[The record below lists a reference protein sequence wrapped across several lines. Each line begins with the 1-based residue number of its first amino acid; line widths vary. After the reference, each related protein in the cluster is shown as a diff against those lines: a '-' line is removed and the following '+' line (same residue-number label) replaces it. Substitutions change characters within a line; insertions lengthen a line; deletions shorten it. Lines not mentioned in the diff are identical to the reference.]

1 MNFNNLLDLAT
12 KISTESIA
20 IAYFIKMRWN
30 ENIVCPFKD
39 CVANE
44 FKDTKKKI
52 YVYKNGKDFK
62 CSCCKKRFSYKT
74 GTVIEN
80 SKISMRK
87 WLMAIYIFVAH
98 KKGISSVQ
106 LGKDIGVRQGTAWFM
121 LHRLREVM
129 DDEIDNQF
137 NGVSEVDETY
147 IDGKE
152 KRKIDCCCNSK
163 S

>member
-1 MNFNNLLDLAT
+1 M
-12 KISTESIA
+12 KII
-20 IAYFIKMRWN
+20 
-30 ENIVCPFKD
+30 
-39 CVANE
+39 
-44 FKDTKKKI
+44 
-52 YVYKNGKDFK
+52 
-62 CSCCKKRFSYKT
+62 
-74 GTVIEN
+74 
-80 SKISMRK
+80 
-87 WLMAIYIFVAH
+87 AH

-129 DDEIDNQF
+129 DNDSDNQF